1 MSVRSI
7 VIFSGSSHVSDSSA
21 LASNSLLLKYSFF
34 GIEIS
39 VVTRAG
45 QKESGRNSVW
55 LLACDMVVYWGWC
68 AREVGWCAVVAT
80 FLYDA

>member
-1 MSVRSI
+1 VSVRSI

-21 LASNSLLLKYSFF
+21 LASNSLLLEYSFF

-45 QKESGRNSVW
+45 RKNLDEI
-55 LLACDMVVYWGWC
+55 
-68 AREVGWCAVVAT
+68 
-80 FLYDA
+80 LYDYWLAIWWYIGGGVRGK